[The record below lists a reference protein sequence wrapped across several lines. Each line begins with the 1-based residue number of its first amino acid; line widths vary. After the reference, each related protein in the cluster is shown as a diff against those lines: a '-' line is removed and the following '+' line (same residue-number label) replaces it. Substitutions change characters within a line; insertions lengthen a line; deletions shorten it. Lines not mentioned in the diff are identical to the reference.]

1 MRMYFLKR
9 RYNRISRP
17 KVIVLDEDMITL
29 EAALYVSGRALTL
42 DELADIIGKSQ
53 STAQKILDDL
63 SFEYNKKEGALE
75 VVALPKDRY
84 VMQLK
89 PELTPRVGKLIPG
102 GLLSFATLQTLVF
115 IALKQPII
123 QSELVAQRG
132 THCYDHIK
140 DLIDKKFIDAVPEG
154 RSKLLTTTQLFADY
168 FGLDNDRVRLKA
180 QLKFK
185 MKRILEDQR
194 EVEEAA
200 GMVPD

>member
-1 MRMYFLKR
+1 MKRNPKR
-9 RYNRISRP
+9 RFNQRSRHR
-17 KVIVLDEDMITL
+17 VICLDEDMVTL

-42 DELADIIGKSQ
+42 EELGDIIGKSQ
-53 STAQKILDDL
+53 STAQKLLDNL
-63 SFEYNKKEGALE
+63 SFEYNQKEGALE
-75 VVALPKDRY
+75 VIVLPKDRY

-132 THCYDHIK
+132 THSYDHIR
-140 DLIDKKFIDAVPEG
+140 DLVDKKFVDAVPEG
-154 RSKLLTTTQLFADY
+154 RSKLLTTTKLFADY
-168 FGLDNDRVRLKA
+168 FGLDSDRVRLKA

-185 MKRILEDQR
+185 MKKILDDQR

-200 GMVPD
+200 GITSD